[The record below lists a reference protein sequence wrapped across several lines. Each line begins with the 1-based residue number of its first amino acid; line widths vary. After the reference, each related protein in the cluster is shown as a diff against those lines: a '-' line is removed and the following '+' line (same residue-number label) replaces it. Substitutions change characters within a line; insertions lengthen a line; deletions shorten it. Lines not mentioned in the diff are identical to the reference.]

1 MAWSGKD
8 TVINEPKSRSFFSTA
23 LPFYILAHCAHH
35 LLTALP
41 MPLLP
46 FIRTEFSLGYT
57 QASFVTSAFALAN
70 GAGQLPAGWLADRI
84 GPMALIMVGILG
96 VALAGLLVGIS
107 QTYVMLLG
115 FMILMGLLAGGY
127 HPAATPLISKSV
139 EPNQQGKALGYH
151 LIGGNASFFLAPV
164 VAGTVASVW
173 GWRGSFFALALPTA
187 VFGLIFYI
195 YLRRKTGKTHAQGA
209 RRGMGEDKP
218 PPPGN
223 VRRMTAFLTMTVLG
237 GGATMSITAFL
248 TLYAVDRLGASEE
261 AAASLL
267 SILYFSG
274 LWAGPLG
281 GYLSDRVGRVPIII
295 VTALINGSLIYFI
308 PFAGW
313 GLGFF
318 ALLFFIGLNNALR
331 MPVSEV
337 FIMEQASSRHRSTLF
352 GVYYFTMHYT
362 GAIFA
367 PIMGVIID
375 RRGFDICFTIASGAV
390 LIVTAVCSLFLR
402 GSQRRTP

>member
-1 MAWSGKD
+1 M
-8 TVINEPKSRSFFSTA
+8 
-23 LPFYILAHCAHH
+23 
-35 LLTALP
+35 
-41 MPLLP
+41 
-46 FIRTEFSLGYT
+46 
-57 QASFVTSAFALAN
+57 
-70 GAGQLPAGWLADRI
+70 
-84 GPMALIMVGILG
+84 
-96 VALAGLLVGIS
+96 
-107 QTYVMLLG
+107 
-115 FMILMGLLAGGY
+115 
-127 HPAATPLISKSV
+127 
-139 EPNQQGKALGYH
+139 
-151 LIGGNASFFLAPV
+151 
-164 VAGTVASVW
+164 VAGMIAGVW
-173 GWRGSFFALALPTA
+173 GWRGSFFGLALPTA
-187 VFGLIFYI
+187 IFGVIFYI
-195 YLRRKTGKTHAQGA
+195 YLRRRTGEIHAQEA

-223 VRRMTAFLTMTVLG
+223 VRRMAAFLTMTVLG

-281 GYLSDRVGRVPIII
+281 GYLSDRVGRVPIIV
-295 VTALINGSLIYFI
+295 VTALINGFLIYLI

-318 ALLFFIGLNNALR
+318 ALLFFIGTNNALR

-362 GAIFA
+362 GAVFA
-367 PIMGVIID
+367 PIMGGIID
-375 RRGFDICFTIASGAV
+375 RWGFDACFTIASCAV
-390 LIVTAVCSLFLR
+390 LVVTAVCSLFMK
-402 GSQRRTP
+402 GGQRLMPS